1 MGGVLPSSRTLA
13 KRVSDAVS
21 ELLTDSKT
29 PLIEIGPG
37 TGALTQELVQLPNPL
52 ILLERE
58 ADFAQ
63 ELLERFPKAHVI
75 CDDFLSTPSFSIGSR
90 GAVAISS
97 LPIRSLPHPEL
108 FQARFRELLL
118 SGSVRAI
125 VQFSYGWRDPLDLND
140 SRVRATR
147 RYFVPF
153 NLPPAFVWV
162 YRLN

>member
-13 KRVSDAVS
+13 KRVSDAVN
-21 ELLTDSKT
+21 ELLSDPQT

-37 TGALTQELVQLPNPL
+37 TGALTRELVRLPNPL
-52 ILLERE
+52 VLLERE
-58 ADFAQ
+58 SDFAQ
-63 ELLERFPKAHVI
+63 ELLVRFPKARVI
-75 CDDFLSTPSFSIGSR
+75 CDDFLSIPSFSMGSR
-90 GAVAISS
+90 GAVVISS

-118 SGSVRAI
+118 SGAVQAV
-125 VQFSYGWRDPLDLND
+125 VQFSYGWRDPLDLKD

-153 NLPPAFVWV
+153 NIPPAFVWV